1 MKDGNIP
8 PLSVKRLFV
17 PKIRIYTGWMQIVM
31 PDYTGPGIKKCIEKK
46 VTNGLFYHE
55 RVLKKEIKD
64 IKDLHYHLEE
74 MDLREIATDV
84 GMLNG
89 FNTELIKRV
98 YICERLLNEISGD
111 IEDILNVTKAQKE
124 TINSY
129 KKLSDA
135 YKDSLQMSILEE
147 LLKEKSKNE
156 KTSLEKENYEN
167 KGLVRKFFETI
178 KKFKR

>member
-31 PDYTGPGIKKCIEKK
+31 PDYTGSGIKKCIEEK

-55 RVLKKEIKD
+55 RVQKKEVKD

-74 MDLREIATDV
+74 MDLREIAANI
-84 GMLNG
+84 GILNG
-89 FNTELIKRV
+89 INTELIKRT
-98 YICERLLNEISGD
+98 YIYERLLDDLYSD
-111 IEDILNVTKAQKE
+111 IEKISNVAKAQKE

-156 KTSLEKENYEN
+156 KTPLEKENYES

>member
-1 MKDGNIP
+1 M
-8 PLSVKRLFV
+8 
-17 PKIRIYTGWMQIVM
+17 
-31 PDYTGPGIKKCIEKK
+31 
-46 VTNGLFYHE
+46 
-55 RVLKKEIKD
+55 
-64 IKDLHYHLEE
+64 
-74 MDLREIATDV
+74 
-84 GMLNG
+84 
-89 FNTELIKRV
+89 
-98 YICERLLNEISGD
+98 NEISGD

-156 KTSLEKENYEN
+156 KTPLEKENYES